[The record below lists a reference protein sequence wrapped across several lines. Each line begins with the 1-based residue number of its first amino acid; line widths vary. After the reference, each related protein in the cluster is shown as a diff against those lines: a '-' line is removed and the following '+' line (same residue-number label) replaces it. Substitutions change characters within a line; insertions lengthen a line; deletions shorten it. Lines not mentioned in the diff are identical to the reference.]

1 MQNFCEQTPSIEL
14 ETVEMMMIE
23 EAVPRP
29 TELYLL
35 SIGRLNIPWL
45 ANYLAF

>member
-1 MQNFCEQTPSIEL
+1 MQNFCERTPSIEL
-14 ETVEMMMIE
+14 ETVEMMMID

-35 SIGRLNIPWL
+35 SIGRSNISWL
-45 ANYLAF
+45 ETHLAF